1 MATIDT
7 KESVLPPTS
16 APVPQSSATPPSPPH
31 SSGRETLPKH
41 SIEAHDSSTPPFS
54 PASDTPVLQKEQ
66 EEFEGTVDVNN
77 DLPSEKDLKQVED
90 LLILDAQGK
99 SRPFR
104 ELYDASG
111 VAPRQ
116 LIIFIRHFFCGNCQ
130 EYLRTLS
137 SSMTP
142 EDLLALP
149 TPTSITVIGCG
160 RPELIPMYTE
170 ATGCSFPIYA
180 EPTRKIYDHLGM
192 TRTYDLGAKPAYM
205 HTSLLINSVQSIF
218 QGLSTGRKALKGGD
232 FKQVGGEFLFENGE
246 CTWVHRMK
254 TTRGHVEV
262 SDIRGLLGLDDRRPP
277 MRKRWSHSVKQEKQS
292 NRRSV
297 SWGRLRSKSKGVKDL
312 GKSGSTTPER
322 VDEEDPNR
330 LLGRTTA

>member
-1 MATIDT
+1 MATLDT
-7 KESVLPPTS
+7 NTTAPPPTS
-16 APVPQSSATPPSPPH
+16 APAPHTTAAPPSPPR
-31 SSGRETLPKH
+31 SSGRETLPKP
-41 SIEAHDSSTPPFS
+41 SIDAHDYSTPPFS

-66 EEFEGTVDVNN
+66 EEFEGTVNVNN
-77 DLPSEKDLKQVED
+77 DLPSEKDLSKVEN
-90 LLILDAQGK
+90 LLILDAAGK
-99 SRPFR
+99 SRPFK

-137 SSMTP
+137 SSITP

-170 ATGCSFPIYA
+170 ATGCLFPIYA

-192 TRTYDLGAKPAYM
+192 TRTFDLGSKPAYM
-205 HTSLLINSVQSIF
+205 QTNVLINSVQSIF

-254 TTRGHVEV
+254 TTRGHAEV
-262 SDIRGLLGLDDRRPP
+262 SDIRTLLGLDDRRPP
-277 MRKRWSHSVKQEKQS
+277 MRKRWSHSIKQEKQQ
-292 NRRSV
+292 NRRSM
-297 SWGRLRSKSKGVKDL
+297 SWGRLRSKSRGAKEAQ
-312 GKSGSTTPER
+312 KSGSATPER
-322 VDEEDPNR
+322 VEEEDPSK
-330 LLGRTTA
+330 LVGRTTA